1 MTNTEEC
8 LVGEICQAVIT
19 NTTLG
24 TGESLISISRSC
36 SWQPLNGCLYKEK
49 TKTCYVFCDEDFCN
63 KMNILSDSGNSVA
76 PSSER
81 TTSFSTTLE
90 QTTVSANLTASYTAT
105 TTTTTTTTAV
115 TAPETYFLT
124 ADQLTTGSTNLTST
138 NSEPTTITTHLTRSN
153 ATTEASTNYEQT
165 TESPLG
171 ATYKITTQ
179 SSNLPQSNTTGTTKV
194 SSFESTTESTNLSES
209 IQTTTMTV
217 SPSSYQPTNN
227 IISPAESFPATTSST
242 SYQSVPATTNISTV
256 TFSSTVP
263 NHILNNTVSSS
274 SAFSI
279 PVILT
284 VLTTKESPLQDS
296 TTAMIINGQYESEAA
311 ASENV
316 PSTAVNRN
324 MNTLTIDSTA
334 FNSLLGSASIRTSN
348 IETTTQ
354 STNMFPTI
362 SQATSSQP
370 IQAMVSSKHLQEI
383 PDVSTSRDAQLG
395 ATHPETSI
403 TPNNIFTET
412 ATSPMQTETSDSY
425 TTDQEIQDIS
435 NPTTTALNTF
445 ILTSEDGFSP
455 TLTTVV
461 GNEEA
466 TSTYERLSA
475 LPEVTT
481 LTQSTIDQS
490 TAVTSLLNTEQTT
503 FITSR
508 SNDKET
514 STMESQFTNET
525 STISAGEETTTESVS
540 NTNSIT
546 HETFDG
552 STEQLVISSVSPTTG
567 ETLTTTPDTTMSNAV
582 LTSSEDFQSQQTTG
596 DLTSETSITPTT
608 VSNISSTSN
617 ENTNSTAQSTEDYSE
632 VPRGLH
638 MPTTSVQVE
647 NNSLFTE
654 STQTIATNA
663 EGSADFQSQ
672 PETTTS
678 RFSASSDAQEA
689 TTNNVPQTSSLGWNS
704 PEGSGNTASGN
715 GNTEETTSQSTSLYT
730 KLFNSTES
738 VTHYDIT
745 DKNTMRTVPS
755 HMLRNMHQ
763 TTDSSSDKIR
773 SNFVFIFAISLF
785 SLIIL

>member
-1 MTNTEEC
+1 
-8 LVGEICQAVIT
+8 
-19 NTTLG
+19 
-24 TGESLISISRSC
+24 
-36 SWQPLNGCLYKEK
+36 
-49 TKTCYVFCDEDFCN
+49 
-63 KMNILSDSGNSVA
+63 
-76 PSSER
+76 
-81 TTSFSTTLE
+81 
-90 QTTVSANLTASYTAT
+90 
-105 TTTTTTTTAV
+105 
-115 TAPETYFLT
+115 
-124 ADQLTTGSTNLTST
+124 STNLTST

-263 NHILNNTVSSS
+263 NHILNNT
-274 SAFSI
+274 
-279 PVILT
+279 
-284 VLTTKESPLQDS
+284 
-296 TTAMIINGQYESEAA
+296 
-311 ASENV
+311 
-316 PSTAVNRN
+316 
-324 MNTLTIDSTA
+324 
-334 FNSLLGSASIRTSN
+334 GSASIRTSN

-755 HMLRNMHQ
+755 HMLRNIH
-763 TTDSSSDKIR
+763 I
-773 SNFVFIFAISLF
+773 FIFAYHSVA
-785 SLIIL
+785 